1 METKVLLTR
10 RQNDV
15 LQLLKRG
22 YSNKE
27 IAWDLSI
34 TVGVVE
40 EHIAALRLKFGVR
53 DRLQV
58 VLYALEHGY

>member
-22 YSNKE
+22 YCNKE
-27 IAWDLSI
+27 IAQELCITLS
-34 TVGVVE
+34 VVE
-40 EHIAALRLKFGVR
+40 EHVGALCSKFGVR

-58 VLYALEHGY
+58 VIYAFEHGY